1 MRFLSRPY
9 KTASDKAHLTVSLSI
24 LAFILMYGIFF
35 CLMPGY
41 MDEFWYAKDIFAPG
55 QGGVF
60 NGVLNTIRL
69 HCNYDNARVA
79 NMIYCFFLLIPK
91 WIGGILATAAFAYVI
106 LAGRRLTGINR
117 EQGKTSI
124 FKTSFFLFLMAFCLP
139 WYDTMG
145 SECYQFNYILSS
157 MLATMALM
165 LFFGTGRQAHSVA
178 FLLFGIFTGAWH
190 EGFSVPLIAG
200 FSACLV
206 FFPKTRTRNNLFLTI
221 GLIIGFSFLV
231 CAPSFFMRLNSV
243 SENKTLSP
251 GHIAAIILMHPAFVL
266 MFIFTGIA
274 LIRKIRLRSPLF
286 ICLVAAAVCS
296 FVIHIFSTKVPR
308 TGWFC
313 ELSSIFAILIIS
325 NSKPTKP
332 GESKRWS
339 KFSTTA
345 SIILLGLTFAHLII
359 VDMNVIKIRNQFNY
373 ALKSYVKNPAEPI
386 FMDFDTEHT
395 ANLLSWYA
403 PDYTLF
409 NAPANILLISEY
421 FDNGHEF
428 RVIPA
433 RLADASSENGTPVNS
448 NLDIRQLDSH
458 LFMPTDSTDNFEIIA
473 DVDFGI
479 IKRRNV
485 RLICYPF
492 VSRKDDRRY
501 AYIYPWRCMIEGKLG
516 CINEIIEY
524 DSSLRRPSCQD

>member
-1 MRFLSRPY
+1 MQLFSLPH
-9 KTASDKAHLTVSLSI
+9 KTASGKAHLIVSLSI
-24 LAFILMYGIFF
+24 LAFILMYGFFF

-41 MDEFWYAKDIFAPG
+41 MDEFWYAKDIFAPD

-60 NGVLNTIRL
+60 HGVLNTIKF
-69 HCNYDNARVA
+69 HCDYDNARVA

-106 LAGRRLTGINR
+106 IAGRRLTGIYR
-117 EQGKTSI
+117 EQGKTGI
-124 FKTSFFLFLMAFCLP
+124 LKTSFFLFLIAFCLP

-157 MLATMALM
+157 MLATMTLM
-165 LFFGTGRQAHSVA
+165 LFFGSNHRALPIV
-178 FLLFGIFTGAWH
+178 FLLFGILTGAWH

-200 FSACLV
+200 FTACLI
-206 FFPKTRTRNNLFLTI
+206 FFPKTRTRNNLFLTT
-221 GLIIGFSFLV
+221 GLIIGLSFLV
-231 CAPSFFMRLNSV
+231 CAPSFWMRLNSV
-243 SENKTLSP
+243 SENKTLSL
-251 GHIAAIILMHPAFVL
+251 GHMVAIILMHPAFVL
-266 MFIFTGIA
+266 MLVFTGIA
-274 LIRKIRLRSPLF
+274 LIRKTKLRFPLL
-286 ICLVAAAVCS
+286 ICLIVAALCS
-296 FVIHIFSTKVPR
+296 FGIHIFSTKVPR

-313 ELSSIFAILIIS
+313 ELASIFAILIIS

-332 GESKRWS
+332 GESKIWS
-339 KFSTTA
+339 KFSMVA
-345 SIILLGLTFAHLII
+345 SLFLLGFTFIHLII
-359 VDMNVIKIRNQFNY
+359 MDMNVIKIRNQFLY
-373 ALKSYVKNPAEPI
+373 TIESYKRCPSEPI
-386 FMDFDTEHT
+386 FLDFDTEHS

-428 RVIPA
+428 RVIPS
-433 RLADASSENGTPVNS
+433 RLADASSENGIPVNS

-458 LFMPTDSTDNFEIIA
+458 LFMPTDSTSNFEIIA

-492 VSRKDDRRY
+492 VSQKDGKRY
-501 AYIYPWRCMIEGKLG
+501 AYIYPWRCMVEGKLG
-516 CINEIIEY
+516 NINEIIENNP
-524 DSSLRRPSCQD
+524 SLRGASYK